1 MLEVVGERVGGWCGR
16 DTSSSLRQAV
26 RARKRQQ
33 EYAKLDNDVACRTS
47 SLYRIKEGPV
57 VPAPEPQLRP
67 PAGLACGRCAP
78 VSRSMYEI
86 AIGGSAARKPYD

>member
-33 EYAKLDNDVACRTS
+33 EYSKLDSTANCRKS
-47 SLYRIKEGPV
+47 SLFRIKEGPV
-57 VPAPEPQLRP
+57 IPAPEPQHRP
-67 PAGLACGRCAP
+67 PSGLACGRCAP
-78 VSRSMYEI
+78 VSRVS
-86 AIGGSAARKPYD
+86 